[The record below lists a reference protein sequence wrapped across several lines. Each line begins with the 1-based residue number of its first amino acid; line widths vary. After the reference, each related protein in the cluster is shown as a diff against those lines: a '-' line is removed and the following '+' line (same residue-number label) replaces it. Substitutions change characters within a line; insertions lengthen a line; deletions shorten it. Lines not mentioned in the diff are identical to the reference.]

1 MKKIKLVLTE
11 FQELRKSEY
20 PLTAFES
27 GKSVFIKHE
36 DGFFTM
42 YNKRY
47 DNDIPL
53 FENEFYEIHKY
64 DKGKIILT
72 RHDNL
77 AQFFREEYGIN
88 AKQMTCAR
96 VSDVIG
102 KTVYCGS
109 LPHGFEHFA
118 KEEYSYV
125 MPNSLGSAYFESLSV
140 EELRK
145 GGKVHHTKFIHFKN

>member
-1 MKKIKLVLTE
+1 MQRIKLALTE
-11 FQELRKSEY
+11 NQELQKCEF
-20 PLTAFES
+20 PLSVFES
-27 GKSVFIKHE
+27 GKSVFVKHE
-36 DGFFTM
+36 DGYFTM
-42 YNKRY
+42 YNKKY
-47 DNDIPL
+47 DEDIPL
-53 FENEFYEIHKY
+53 FENQFYEIQKY

-88 AKQMTCAR
+88 AKQMACAR
-96 VSDVIG
+96 VSDVVG
-102 KTVYCGS
+102 KTIYCGS

-125 MPNSLGSAYFESLSV
+125 MKNELGSEYFESLSV

-145 GGKVHHTKFIHFKN
+145 GGKVHHTKFIHCRK